1 MSLVPTGRQ
10 IDIGLGLRQ
19 KVSENFEYIIKYK
32 NSTNPGHVNDAESTH
47 NISAVSRLGNYKLG
61 FTTGTATDSESV
73 ELKYSLDF

>member
-1 MSLVPTGRQ
+1 MDLTV
-10 IDIGLGLRQ
+10 
-19 KVSENFEYIIKYK
+19 KNHFEYIIKYK

-61 FTTGTATDSESV
+61 FTTGTATDSDSV